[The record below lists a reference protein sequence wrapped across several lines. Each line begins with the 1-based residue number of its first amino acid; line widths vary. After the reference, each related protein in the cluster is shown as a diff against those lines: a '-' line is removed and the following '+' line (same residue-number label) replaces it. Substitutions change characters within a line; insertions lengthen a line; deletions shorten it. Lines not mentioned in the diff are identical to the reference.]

1 LLPTP
6 VPPVPILP
14 SSSSVP
20 GPSYVPNLVNLLSRF
35 QTVHAPVSGMAIIFF
50 SPVLSVTISFSYYS
64 FSVSTA
70 EDIAGIRRTQ
80 RVHDN
85 ASELAL
91 LAHNLAHNLRDQANY
106 MVILFVLFEFLV
118 FDFLD
123 LFQEQLFMTQPFRP
137 PTGIRSSVD
146 AVGLSDDQVVSFRLQ
161 HAAIRTA
168 FAGNVNLGGVAAP
181 VWVDIPVCFF
191 LLPFLHC
198 VILSCFHFICLFFLG

>member
-1 LLPTP
+1 MLPTP

-35 QTVHAPVSGMAIIFF
+35 QTVRAPVSGMTIIFF
-50 SPVLSVTISFSYYS
+50 SLVLSVAISFSYCS

-70 EDIAGIRRTQ
+70 EDVAGLRRTQ

-106 MVILFVLFEFLV
+106 MVIFVCIF
-118 FDFLD
+118 
-123 LFQEQLFMTQPFRP
+123 
-137 PTGIRSSVD
+137 
-146 AVGLSDDQVVSFRLQ
+146 
-161 HAAIRTA
+161 
-168 FAGNVNLGGVAAP
+168 
-181 VWVDIPVCFF
+181 
-191 LLPFLHC
+191 
-198 VILSCFHFICLFFLG
+198 